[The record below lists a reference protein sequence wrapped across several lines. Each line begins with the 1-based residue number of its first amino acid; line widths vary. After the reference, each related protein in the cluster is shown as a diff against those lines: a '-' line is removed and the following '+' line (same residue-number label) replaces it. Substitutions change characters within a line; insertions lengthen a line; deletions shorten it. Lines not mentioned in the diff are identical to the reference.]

1 MFEILFAFY
10 YNNFRIR
17 QVLRIQNS
25 IKKKIFF
32 LFYLLLIIFFLI
44 NCINVE
50 VLYI

>member
-25 IKKKIFF
+25 IFKNIFF
-32 LFYLLLIIFFLI
+32 FVFLLTLISKEILF
-44 NCINVE
+44 
-50 VLYI
+50 